1 MARIEDYAIIGDC
14 ETAALVEREGSID
27 WLCLPRFDSEACFA
41 RLLGTESNGHWIL
54 TPSHPGSAERRYRPE
69 TLILETDFA
78 TDKGRVR
85 IIDFMPVNVDGSR
98 IVRIVEG
105 VEGEVEMR
113 AELVVRFDYGITVPW
128 VSRVEDGAISLVAG
142 AHMLLLRT
150 AVPLRGELMK
160 TVGSF
165 SVRRGQRVPFVLSH
179 QASHLP
185 PAAAADPDVLLQET
199 ELFWRKWSGRCNLA
213 GTYSDAVMR
222 SLITL
227 KALTFRT
234 TGGVVAAATTSLPE
248 QISGS
253 RNWDYRF
260 CWISRRDTHF
270 AGADGRRLL

>member
-27 WLCLPRFDSEACFA
+27 WLCLPRFNSDACFA
-41 RLLGTESNGHWIL
+41 RLLGNESNGHWIL
-54 TPSHPGSAERRYRPE
+54 TPSHPGSAERRYRPG
-69 TLILETDFA
+69 TLILETDFT

-85 IIDFMPVNVDGSR
+85 VIDFMPVNVDGSR

-150 AVPLRGELMK
+150 AVPLRGKSMK

-165 SVRRGQRVPFVLSH
+165 SVRRGQRVPLYCPIK
-179 QASHLP
+179 LRICRRP
-185 PAAAADPDVLLQET
+185 LLQIPT
-199 ELFWRKWSGRCNLA
+199 FFCRKPNYFGASGR
-213 GTYSDAVMR
+213 
-222 SLITL
+222 
-227 KALTFRT
+227 
-234 TGGVVAAATTSLPE
+234 VAA
-248 QISGS
+248 ISQE
-253 RNWDYRF
+253 RIPTR
-260 CWISRRDTHF
+260 
-270 AGADGRRLL
+270 

>member
-54 TPSHPGSAERRYRPE
+54 TPIHPGSAERRYRPG

-150 AVPLRGELMK
+150 AVPLRGEFDENGRIVFRETWAASPFCTLPS
-160 TVGSF
+160 SF
-165 SVRRGQRVPFVLSH
+165 
-179 QASHLP
+179 ASAA
-185 PAAAADPDVLLQET
+185 AAAADPDVLLQET
-199 ELFWRKWSGRCNLA
+199 ELFWRKWSGRCNSSA
-213 GTYSDAVMR
+213 GTSSDAVMR

-234 TGGVVAAATTSLPE
+234 TGGVVAARRPRFR
-248 QISGS
+248 S
-253 RNWDYRF
+253 RSAVRETGT
-260 CWISRRDTHF
+260 IAF
-270 AGADGRRLL
+270 AGFETRHSLCWR